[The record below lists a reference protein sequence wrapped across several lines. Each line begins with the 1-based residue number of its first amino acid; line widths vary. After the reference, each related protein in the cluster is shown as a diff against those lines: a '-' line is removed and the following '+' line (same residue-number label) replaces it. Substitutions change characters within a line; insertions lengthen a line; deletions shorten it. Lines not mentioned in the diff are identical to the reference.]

1 MAGERLK
8 AVLMQLGDPRVR
20 EEPAGLGSARA
31 RLRSCPRGLP
41 VHRRRVGVLCE
52 QPAPDQGHG

>member
-20 EEPAGLGSARA
+20 EEPVGLGSARA

-41 VHRRRVGVLCE
+41 VHRRRVCVLCE